1 MTCLPSQTARIEGWS
16 ASTCIFLSSKD
27 EERVMV
33 TFDGSSIRQL
43 IERMSAEW
51 KMIKDASDKA
61 RGGQPR

>member
-1 MTCLPSQTARIEGWS
+1 MTCLPFQTARVEGWS

-27 EERVMV
+27 KERVMV
-33 TFDGSSIRQL
+33 TFDGSSIREL

-51 KMIKDASDKA
+51 KMIKDASNKP